1 MPDGYLLRI
10 YWRGKSY
17 AFVADNAVPDV
28 GYRAVKTPGE
38 EQKKMDFS
46 HITKNWKKS
55 AGIAS
60 LTLLCGSALV
70 YTAFFHEEEAVTSTS
85 AVSKSVETAT
95 GSNSDTNGK
104 AATTDESGKA
114 ETQEVAVKETSGTEA
129 GMATAPGG
137 NVTVVTGKEEFT
149 TAASAV
155 DSDATATNTTAASP
169 AGEKVA
175 DTPTSEATAKTE
187 KTVEET
193 YAGTITDDGY
203 VVTGEAVDGEYTLSS
218 AGVEDAVYVDAEAG
232 VYYLQKE
239 MTTEYFKANA
249 AKLVVSSLKQA
260 EAKHYK
266 QATLAE

>member
-1 MPDGYLLRI
+1 
-10 YWRGKSY
+10 
-17 AFVADNAVPDV
+17 
-28 GYRAVKTPGE
+28 
-38 EQKKMDFS
+38 MDFS

-60 LTLLCGSALV
+60 IALLCGSALV
-70 YTAFFHEEEAVTSTS
+70 YTTFFHEEEVGGSTT

-95 GSNSDTNGK
+95 GNGSDKTGTAGAINEAGK
-104 AATTDESGKA
+104 T

-137 NVTVVTGKEEFT
+137 NVTVVTGKEEFASEASTTNGDT
-149 TAASAV
+149 TATSA
-155 DSDATATNTTAASP
+155 TAASP
-169 AGEKVA
+169 AGEKVS
-175 DTPTSEATAKTE
+175 DTPSASTPAAEATVKTE

-193 YAGTITDDGY
+193 YTGTITDDGY
-203 VVTGEAVDGEYTLSS
+203 VVAGEAVDGEYTLSS

-249 AKLVVSSLKQA
+249 TKLVVSSLKQA
-260 EAKHYK
+260 EAKNYK
-266 QATLAE
+266 QATLGE

>member
-1 MPDGYLLRI
+1 
-10 YWRGKSY
+10 
-17 AFVADNAVPDV
+17 
-28 GYRAVKTPGE
+28 
-38 EQKKMDFS
+38 MDFS

-60 LTLLCGSALV
+60 ISLLCGSALV
-70 YTAFFHEEEAVTSTS
+70 YTTFFHEEEVGGSPT

-95 GSNSDTNGK
+95 GNGSDKTGTAGAINEAGK
-104 AATTDESGKA
+104 T

-137 NVTVVTGKEEFT
+137 NVTVVTGKEEFASEASTTNGDT
-149 TAASAV
+149 TATSA
-155 DSDATATNTTAASP
+155 TAASP
-169 AGEKVA
+169 AGEKVS
-175 DTPTSEATAKTE
+175 DTPSASTPAAEATVKTE

-193 YAGTITDDGY
+193 YTGTITDDGY
-203 VVTGEAVDGEYTLSS
+203 VVAGEAVDGEYTLSS

-260 EAKHYK
+260 EAKNYK
-266 QATLAE
+266 QATLGE

>member
-1 MPDGYLLRI
+1 
-10 YWRGKSY
+10 
-17 AFVADNAVPDV
+17 
-28 GYRAVKTPGE
+28 
-38 EQKKMDFS
+38 MDFS

-60 LTLLCGSALV
+60 IALLCGSALV
-70 YTAFFHEEEAVTSTS
+70 YTTFFHEEEVGGSTT

-95 GSNSDTNGK
+95 GNGSDKTGTAGAINEAGK
-104 AATTDESGKA
+104 T

-137 NVTVVTGKEEFT
+137 NVTVVTGKEEFASEASTTNGDT
-149 TAASAV
+149 TATSA
-155 DSDATATNTTAASP
+155 TAASP
-169 AGEKVA
+169 AGEKVS
-175 DTPTSEATAKTE
+175 DTPSASTPAAEATVKTE

-193 YAGTITDDGY
+193 YTGTITDDGY
-203 VVTGEAVDGEYTLSS
+203 VVAGEAVDGEYTLSS

-266 QATLAE
+266 QATVGE

>member
-1 MPDGYLLRI
+1 
-10 YWRGKSY
+10 
-17 AFVADNAVPDV
+17 
-28 GYRAVKTPGE
+28 
-38 EQKKMDFS
+38 MDFS

-60 LTLLCGSALV
+60 ISLLCGSALV
-70 YTAFFHEEEAVTSTS
+70 YTTFFHEEEVGGSPT

-95 GSNSDTNGK
+95 GNGSDKTGTAGAINEAGK
-104 AATTDESGKA
+104 T

-137 NVTVVTGKEEFT
+137 NVTVVTGKEEFASEASTANGDT
-149 TAASAV
+149 TATSA
-155 DSDATATNTTAASP
+155 TAASP
-169 AGEKVA
+169 AGEKVT
-175 DTPTSEATAKTE
+175 DTPSASTPAAEATVKTE

-193 YAGTITDDGY
+193 YTGTVTDDGY
-203 VVTGEAVDGEYTLSS
+203 VVAGEAVDGEYTLSS

-260 EAKHYK
+260 EAKNYK
-266 QATLAE
+266 QATLGE

>member
-1 MPDGYLLRI
+1 
-10 YWRGKSY
+10 
-17 AFVADNAVPDV
+17 
-28 GYRAVKTPGE
+28 
-38 EQKKMDFS
+38 MDFS

-60 LTLLCGSALV
+60 IALLCGSALV
-70 YTAFFHEEEAVTSTS
+70 YTTFFHEEEVGGSTT

-95 GSNSDTNGK
+95 GNGSDKTGTAGAINEAGK
-104 AATTDESGKA
+104 T

-137 NVTVVTGKEEFT
+137 NVTVVTGKEEFASEASTTNGDT
-149 TAASAV
+149 TATSA
-155 DSDATATNTTAASP
+155 TAASP
-169 AGEKVA
+169 AGEKVS
-175 DTPTSEATAKTE
+175 DTPSASTPAAEATVKTE

-193 YAGTITDDGY
+193 YTGTVTDDGY
-203 VVTGEAVDGEYTLSS
+203 VVAGEAVDGEYTLSS

-266 QATLAE
+266 RATVAE

>member
-1 MPDGYLLRI
+1 
-10 YWRGKSY
+10 
-17 AFVADNAVPDV
+17 
-28 GYRAVKTPGE
+28 
-38 EQKKMDFS
+38 MDFS

-60 LTLLCGSALV
+60 IALLCGSALV
-70 YTAFFHEEEAVTSTS
+70 YTTFFHEEEVGGSPT

-95 GSNSDTNGK
+95 GNGSDKTGTAGAINEAGK
-104 AATTDESGKA
+104 T

-137 NVTVVTGKEEFT
+137 NVTVVTGKEEFASEASTANGDT
-149 TAASAV
+149 TATSA
-155 DSDATATNTTAASP
+155 TAASP
-169 AGEKVA
+169 AGEKVT
-175 DTPTSEATAKTE
+175 DTPSASTPAAEATVKAE

-193 YAGTITDDGY
+193 YTGTITDDGY
-203 VVTGEAVDGEYTLSS
+203 VVAGEAVDGEYTLSS

-266 QATLAE
+266 QATVAE

>member
-1 MPDGYLLRI
+1 
-10 YWRGKSY
+10 
-17 AFVADNAVPDV
+17 
-28 GYRAVKTPGE
+28 
-38 EQKKMDFS
+38 MDFS

-60 LTLLCGSALV
+60 IALLCGSALV
-70 YTAFFHEEEAVTSTS
+70 YTTFFHEEEVGGSTT

-95 GSNSDTNGK
+95 GNGSDKTGTAGAINEAGK
-104 AATTDESGKA
+104 T

-137 NVTVVTGKEEFT
+137 NVTVVTGKEEFATESSTTNGDT
-149 TAASAV
+149 TATSA
-155 DSDATATNTTAASP
+155 TAASP
-169 AGEKVA
+169 AGEKVS
-175 DTPTSEATAKTE
+175 DTPSASTPAAEATVKTE

-193 YAGTITDDGY
+193 YTGTITDDGY
-203 VVTGEAVDGEYTLSS
+203 VVAGEAVDGEYTLSS

-260 EAKHYK
+260 EAKNYK
-266 QATLAE
+266 QATLGE

>member
-1 MPDGYLLRI
+1 
-10 YWRGKSY
+10 
-17 AFVADNAVPDV
+17 
-28 GYRAVKTPGE
+28 
-38 EQKKMDFS
+38 MDFS

-60 LTLLCGSALV
+60 IALLCGSALV
-70 YTAFFHEEEAVTSTS
+70 YTTFFHEEEVGGSTT

-95 GSNSDTNGK
+95 GNGSDKTGTAGAINEAGK
-104 AATTDESGKA
+104 T

-137 NVTVVTGKEEFT
+137 NVTVVTGKEEFASEPSTANGDT
-149 TAASAV
+149 TATSA
-155 DSDATATNTTAASP
+155 TAASP
-169 AGEKVA
+169 AGEKVS
-175 DTPTSEATAKTE
+175 DTPSASTPAAEATVKTE

-193 YAGTITDDGY
+193 YTGTITDDGY
-203 VVTGEAVDGEYTLSS
+203 VVAGEAVDGEYTLSS

-260 EAKHYK
+260 EAKNYK
-266 QATLAE
+266 QATLGE

>member
-1 MPDGYLLRI
+1 
-10 YWRGKSY
+10 
-17 AFVADNAVPDV
+17 
-28 GYRAVKTPGE
+28 
-38 EQKKMDFS
+38 MDFS

-60 LTLLCGSALV
+60 IALLCGSALV
-70 YTAFFHEEEAVTSTS
+70 YTTFFHEEEVGGSTT

-95 GSNSDTNGK
+95 GNGSDKTGTAGAINEAGK
-104 AATTDESGKA
+104 T

-137 NVTVVTGKEEFT
+137 NVTVVTGKEEFASEASTANGDT
-149 TAASAV
+149 TATSA
-155 DSDATATNTTAASP
+155 TAASP
-169 AGEKVA
+169 AGEKVS
-175 DTPTSEATAKTE
+175 DTPSASTPAAEATVKTE

-193 YAGTITDDGY
+193 YTGTITDDGY
-203 VVTGEAVDGEYTLSS
+203 VVAGEAVDGEYTLSS

-249 AKLVVSSLKQA
+249 TKLVVSSLKQA
-260 EAKHYK
+260 EAKNYK
-266 QATLAE
+266 QATLGE

>member
-1 MPDGYLLRI
+1 
-10 YWRGKSY
+10 
-17 AFVADNAVPDV
+17 
-28 GYRAVKTPGE
+28 
-38 EQKKMDFS
+38 MDFS

-60 LTLLCGSALV
+60 ITLLCGSALV
-70 YTAFFHEEEAVTSTS
+70 YTAFFYEEEAVGSTT

-95 GSNSDTNGK
+95 GSIGDKNGT
-104 AATTDESGKA
+104 AGATDESGKT

-149 TAASAV
+149 TPASSAN
-155 DSDATATNTTAASP
+155 SDATATNTTAASP

-175 DTPTSEATAKTE
+175 DTPAASSTTTPEATVKTE

-218 AGVEDAVYVDAEAG
+218 AGVEDAVYVDTEAG

-249 AKLVVSSLKQA
+249 AKLVVSSQKQA

-266 QATLAE
+266 QAALAE

>member
-1 MPDGYLLRI
+1 
-10 YWRGKSY
+10 
-17 AFVADNAVPDV
+17 
-28 GYRAVKTPGE
+28 
-38 EQKKMDFS
+38 MDFS

-60 LTLLCGSALV
+60 IALLCGSALV
-70 YTAFFHEEEAVTSTS
+70 YTTFFHEEEVGGSTT

-95 GSNSDTNGK
+95 GSNSDKTGT
-104 AATTDESGKA
+104 AGATDETGKT

-137 NVTVVTGKEEFT
+137 NVTVVTGKEEFASEASTANGDT
-149 TAASAV
+149 TATSA
-155 DSDATATNTTAASP
+155 TAASP
-169 AGEKVA
+169 AGEKVT
-175 DTPTSEATAKTE
+175 DTPSASTPAAEATVKTE

-193 YAGTITDDGY
+193 YTGTITDDGY
-203 VVTGEAVDGEYTLSS
+203 VVAGEAVDGEYTLSS

-266 QATLAE
+266 QATVGE

>member
-1 MPDGYLLRI
+1 
-10 YWRGKSY
+10 
-17 AFVADNAVPDV
+17 
-28 GYRAVKTPGE
+28 
-38 EQKKMDFS
+38 MDFS

-60 LTLLCGSALV
+60 IALLCGSALV
-70 YTAFFHEEEAVTSTS
+70 YTAFFHEEEATTSTT

-95 GSNSDTNGK
+95 GKNNDTNGES
-104 AATTDESGKA
+104 AATDEAGKT

-149 TAASAV
+149 TEATSTNSDTTAASA
-155 DSDATATNTTAASP
+155 TAASP

-175 DTPTSEATAKTE
+175 DTPAASNTPAAEATVKTE

-203 VVTGEAVDGEYTLSS
+203 VITGEAVDGEYTLSS
-218 AGVEDAVYVDAEAG
+218 AGVEDAVYVDAEAKA
-232 VYYLQKE
+232 YYLQKD
-239 MTTEYFKANA
+239 MTAAYFKANA
-249 AKLVVSSLKQA
+249 TKLVVSSLKQA
-260 EAKHYK
+260 EAKNYK
-266 QATLAE
+266 QATLGE

>member
-1 MPDGYLLRI
+1 
-10 YWRGKSY
+10 
-17 AFVADNAVPDV
+17 
-28 GYRAVKTPGE
+28 
-38 EQKKMDFS
+38 MDFS

-60 LTLLCGSALV
+60 IALLCGSALV
-70 YTAFFHEEEAVTSTS
+70 YTTFFHEEEVGGSTT

-95 GSNSDTNGK
+95 GNGSDKTGTAGAINEAGK
-104 AATTDESGKA
+104 T

-137 NVTVVTGKEEFT
+137 NVTVVTGKEEFASEASTTNGDT
-149 TAASAV
+149 TATIA
-155 DSDATATNTTAASP
+155 TAASP
-169 AGEKVA
+169 AGEKVS
-175 DTPTSEATAKTE
+175 DTPSAATPAAEATVKTE

-193 YAGTITDDGY
+193 YTGTVTDDGY
-203 VVTGEAVDGEYTLSS
+203 VVAGEAVDGEYTLSS

-266 QATLAE
+266 QATVAE

>member
-1 MPDGYLLRI
+1 
-10 YWRGKSY
+10 
-17 AFVADNAVPDV
+17 
-28 GYRAVKTPGE
+28 
-38 EQKKMDFS
+38 MDFS

-60 LTLLCGSALV
+60 ISLLCGSALV
-70 YTAFFHEEEAVTSTS
+70 YTTFFHEEEVGGSPT

-95 GSNSDTNGK
+95 GNGSDKTGTAGAINEAGK
-104 AATTDESGKA
+104 T

-137 NVTVVTGKEEFT
+137 NVTVVTGKEEFASEASTANGDT
-149 TAASAV
+149 TATSA
-155 DSDATATNTTAASP
+155 TAASP
-169 AGEKVA
+169 AGEKVT
-175 DTPTSEATAKTE
+175 DTPSASTPAAEATVKAE

-193 YAGTITDDGY
+193 YTGTITDDGY
-203 VVTGEAVDGEYTLSS
+203 VVAGEAVDGEYTLSS

-266 QATLAE
+266 QATVAE

>member
-1 MPDGYLLRI
+1 
-10 YWRGKSY
+10 
-17 AFVADNAVPDV
+17 
-28 GYRAVKTPGE
+28 
-38 EQKKMDFS
+38 MDFS

-60 LTLLCGSALV
+60 IALLCGSALV
-70 YTAFFHEEEAVTSTS
+70 YTTFFHEEEVGGSTT

-95 GSNSDTNGK
+95 GNGSDKTGTAGAINEAGK
-104 AATTDESGKA
+104 T

-137 NVTVVTGKEEFT
+137 NVTVVTGKEEFASEASTTNGDT
-149 TAASAV
+149 TATSA
-155 DSDATATNTTAASP
+155 TAASP
-169 AGEKVA
+169 AGEKVS
-175 DTPTSEATAKTE
+175 DTPSASTPAAEATVKTE

-193 YAGTITDDGY
+193 YTGTVTDDGY
-203 VVTGEAVDGEYTLSS
+203 VVAGEAVDGEYTLSS

-249 AKLVVSSLKQA
+249 TKLVVSSLKQA
-260 EAKHYK
+260 EAKNYK
-266 QATLAE
+266 QATLGE

>member
-1 MPDGYLLRI
+1 
-10 YWRGKSY
+10 
-17 AFVADNAVPDV
+17 
-28 GYRAVKTPGE
+28 
-38 EQKKMDFS
+38 MDFS

-60 LTLLCGSALV
+60 ISLLCGSALV
-70 YTAFFHEEEAVTSTS
+70 YTTFFHEEEVGGSTT

-95 GSNSDTNGK
+95 GSNSDKTGT
-104 AATTDESGKA
+104 AGATDETGKT

-137 NVTVVTGKEEFT
+137 NVTVVTGKEEFASEASTANGDT
-149 TAASAV
+149 TATSA
-155 DSDATATNTTAASP
+155 TAASP
-169 AGEKVA
+169 AGEKVT
-175 DTPTSEATAKTE
+175 DTPSASTPAAEATVKAE

-193 YAGTITDDGY
+193 YTGTITDDGY
-203 VVTGEAVDGEYTLSS
+203 VVAGEAVDGEYTLSS

-266 QATLAE
+266 QATVAE

>member
-1 MPDGYLLRI
+1 
-10 YWRGKSY
+10 
-17 AFVADNAVPDV
+17 
-28 GYRAVKTPGE
+28 
-38 EQKKMDFS
+38 MDFS

-60 LTLLCGSALV
+60 IALLCGSALV
-70 YTAFFHEEEAVTSTS
+70 YTTFFHEEEAVGSTT

-95 GSNSDTNGK
+95 GNGSDKTGTAGAINEAGK
-104 AATTDESGKA
+104 T

-137 NVTVVTGKEEFT
+137 NVTVVTGKEEFASEASTTNGDT
-149 TAASAV
+149 TATSA
-155 DSDATATNTTAASP
+155 TAASP
-169 AGEKVA
+169 AGEKVS
-175 DTPTSEATAKTE
+175 DTPSASTPAAEATVKTE

-193 YAGTITDDGY
+193 YTGTITDDGY
-203 VVTGEAVDGEYTLSS
+203 VVAGEAVDGEYTLSS

-249 AKLVVSSLKQA
+249 TKLVVSSLKQA

-266 QATLAE
+266 QATVAE

>member
-1 MPDGYLLRI
+1 
-10 YWRGKSY
+10 
-17 AFVADNAVPDV
+17 
-28 GYRAVKTPGE
+28 
-38 EQKKMDFS
+38 MDFS

-60 LTLLCGSALV
+60 ISLLCGSALV
-70 YTAFFHEEEAVTSTS
+70 YTTFFHEEEVGGSPT

-95 GSNSDTNGK
+95 GNGSDKTGTAGAINEAGK
-104 AATTDESGKA
+104 T
-114 ETQEVAVKETSGTEA
+114 ETQEVAVKETNGTEA

-137 NVTVVTGKEEFT
+137 NVTVVTGKEEFASEASTANGDT
-149 TAASAV
+149 TATSA
-155 DSDATATNTTAASP
+155 TAASP
-169 AGEKVA
+169 AGEKVT
-175 DTPTSEATAKTE
+175 DTPSASTPAAEATVKAE

-193 YAGTITDDGY
+193 YTGTITDDGY
-203 VVTGEAVDGEYTLSS
+203 VVAGEAVDGEYTLSS

-260 EAKHYK
+260 EAKNYK
-266 QATLAE
+266 QATLGE